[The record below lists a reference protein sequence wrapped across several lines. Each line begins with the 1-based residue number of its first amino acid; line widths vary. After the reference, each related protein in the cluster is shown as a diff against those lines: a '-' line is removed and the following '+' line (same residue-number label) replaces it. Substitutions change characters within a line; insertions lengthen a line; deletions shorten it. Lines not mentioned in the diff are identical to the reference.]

1 MLIVASPA
9 RRPALAA
16 GPVPIRKSDSLPD
29 YPGKVIIPV
38 KTMDELSA
46 DTVGR
51 SSEATDTLRAATD
64 SLSRREH
71 PVSQAPSGG
80 ASAGTAAAADSTL
93 GVSGP
98 GEEKG
103 LVLSAENGKPLTQA
117 LVLLISSDLRVTCQ
131 TDKDGLYSLTGVKP
145 GTYRIKVGKRG
156 FSVYER
162 EGLVFRSGRLPFREI
177 RLERS
182 VLKGQLI
189 EAKGERN
196 AGSAASMQTARRSS
210 AGVMEGVGAEQIS
223 KSTDADAGAVAKR
236 ITGTSLVG
244 GKYVYVRG
252 LGERYTN
259 MTLNG
264 LPVPSPEKDKRVVPQ
279 DLFPAAILESFSI
292 HKTFTP
298 DLYSD
303 FAGGSVD
310 LVTRGIPEKRFLKV
324 SAGTGGTDFSGDGK
338 FLNWGDNRLT
348 YDGGNTYFGFDDG
361 TRSLPKGFPTSIPG
375 ISDKDVPE
383 YHAKGLAGYTTA
395 ERLQFALQLRN
406 IYSVDTARI
415 VPYQNFSLTLGDVR
429 ARGDDTRYGFL
440 ASVGFKNRYI
450 QKDIRKISL
459 ITVPTGY
466 DSTYIHP
473 IIGKVTFH
481 VVPTDTMPGFT
492 GDSLDGKPVPN
503 MRQLQKLDTGV
514 SSRIATGTYEAVLS
528 GIADFGYE
536 NPDHKFF
543 WKNFFVNVGTDETS
557 RNHSKAFPGGRQDN
571 PVEEG
576 YLLNFNQRSLLSS
589 QIGGG
594 HYLGWGPLDSTAWA
608 AGYSRS
614 QGSTP
619 DSRRYKYSGE
629 TDTTVDSYANNDIWG
644 TRIFETLHEDNLS
657 ARGDALLVMP
667 PEIFRNDTVLTGGG
681 FFSHLVLPTG
691 QAGLFATTR
700 KRDFSASR
708 FQYGAVQQI
717 QKNQTLEQIRDPK
730 RLTLDILDPTH
741 PQDFYTAPKSY
752 DEYSATERVA
762 GGYAEGAFGF
772 SLWRL
777 PVTLD
782 LGGRFENYRLH
793 LSAPYTGQNFGT
805 DLDKIAAAAKVV
817 DHDENNFFPS
827 LSLNVEPTRNS
838 KLRIIGATTAI
849 HPEFR
854 EIAPYGYNDYI
865 KDRTV
870 TGNTELRETR
880 VRHLD
885 LRYDWYL
892 PNRQL
897 LSFSLFRKDFRDP
910 VEPVA
915 DNNHSESFQN
925 AVSAYVRG
933 AEVEALLDLESLG
946 QSVGL
951 GGSLKGWTLGGNLAI
966 MHSRVDLDSAQSKEN
981 TSLQRPMVGQ
991 SPYLINA
998 TLGEEGEWRKLGW
1011 TQSLAFNV
1019 AGERIR
1025 NVGIELV
1032 PDEYEQPFASL
1043 DYLGRMTFWKHHQVT
1058 IKVKNLLASKKRI
1071 TAREYN
1077 DQLHYYTVPQALVD
1091 RVYAVVKRE
1100 YTLEESQEGTA
1111 YEISYSLEF

>member
-1 MLIVASPA
+1 MSP
-9 RRPALAA
+9 
-16 GPVPIRKSDSLPD
+16 GDSLPAF
-29 YPGKVIIPV
+29 PGREIVPV
-38 KTMDELSA
+38 KTIEEL
-46 DTVGR
+46 
-51 SSEATDTLRAATD
+51 TDTSGHSSAMPDSQRAGTD
-64 SLSRREH
+64 SLSRGAH
-71 PVSQAPSGG
+71 PLIASPS
-80 ASAGTAAAADSTL
+80 ARVPVDSTTVPDSNR
-93 GVSGP
+93 GASGP
-98 GEEKG
+98 GQEKG
-103 LVLSAENGKPLTQA
+103 LVLSVENGKPLAQA
-117 LVLLISSDLRVTCQ
+117 MVLLISSDMRVTCQ
-131 TDKDGLYSLTGVKP
+131 TDKDGLYALTGVKP
-145 GTYRIKVGKRG
+145 GTYRIKVGKKG

-162 EGLVFRSGRLPFREI
+162 EGLIFHEGGNPFREI

-189 EAKGERN
+189 EAKGDRN
-196 AGSAASMQTARRSS
+196 AGSAVSMQSARRSS
-210 AGVMEGVGAEQIS
+210 AGVMEGVSAEQIS

-236 ITGTSLVG
+236 VTGTSLVG

-252 LGERYTN
+252 LGGRYTN

-279 DLFPAAILESFSI
+279 DLFPAAALESFAI
-292 HKTFTP
+292 HKTFSP

-303 FAGGSVD
+303 FAGGSVA
-310 LVTRGIPEKRFLKV
+310 LVTRGIPERPFVKV
-324 SAGTGGTDFSGDGK
+324 SVRTGGTDFSGDGE
-338 FLNWGDNRLT
+338 FLNWGDRRLT
-348 YDGGNTYFGFDDG
+348 YNGGNTYWGFDDG

-383 YHAKGLAGYTTA
+383 YHAKGLAGFTTK
-395 ERLQFALQLRN
+395 ERLQFALQLPD

-415 VPYQNFSLTLGDVR
+415 APYQNYSLTLGDVR
-429 ARGDDTRYGFL
+429 TRGGDTRFGYL
-440 ASVGFKNRYI
+440 ATVGFKNKYI
-450 QKDIRKISL
+450 QKDIRKVSL
-459 ITVPTGY
+459 ITVATGY

-481 VVPTDTMPGFT
+481 VIPTDTMPGFT

-514 SSRIATGTYEAVLS
+514 SSLIATGTYEAVLS
-528 GIADFGYE
+528 GMANFGFE
-536 NPDHKFF
+536 NSDHKLF
-543 WKNFFVNVGTDETS
+543 WKNFFVNIGTDETS

-589 QIGGG
+589 QAGGG
-594 HYLGWGPLDSTAWA
+594 HYLGWGPLDSTSWA
-608 AGYSRS
+608 AGFSRS
-614 QGSTP
+614 QGTTP
-619 DSRRYKYSGE
+619 DSRRYKYFGQ
-629 TDTTVDSYANNDIWG
+629 TDTTVNSYENNDIWG
-644 TRIFETLHEDNLS
+644 TRIFETLNENNLS
-657 ARGDALLVMP
+657 ARWDAFLVMP
-667 PEIFRNDTVLTGGG
+667 PEIFRKDTLFEGNG
-681 FFSHLVLPTG
+681 FFSHFVLPTG
-691 QAGLFATTR
+691 QTGLFATAR
-700 KRDFSASR
+700 NRDFGASR

-741 PQDFYTAPKSY
+741 PQDFSTAPKSY

-762 GGYAEGAFGF
+762 GGYADATFGF

-777 PVTLD
+777 PLSFD
-782 LGGRFENYRLH
+782 FGGRFENYHLH
-793 LSAPYTGQNFGT
+793 LRAPYTGQNFGT

-817 DHDENNFFPS
+817 DLDENNFFPT
-827 LSLNVEPTRNS
+827 LGLAAEPTRNS

-870 TGNTELRETR
+870 TGNTDLRETR

-885 LRYDWYL
+885 LRYDWFL

-897 LSFSLFRKDFRDP
+897 LSFSLFRKDFQDP

-915 DNNHSESFQN
+915 DNNHTESFQN

-933 AEVEALLDLESLG
+933 AEVEALVDLESLG
-946 QSVGL
+946 GAVGL
-951 GGSLKGWTLGGNLAI
+951 GSLLKGWTLGGNMAV
-966 MHSRVDLDSAQSKEN
+966 MHSRVEFDSAQAKEN
-981 TSLQRPMVGQ
+981 TSLSRPMVGQ

-998 TLGEEGEWRKLGW
+998 TLGEEGEWRRMAW

-1032 PDEYEQPFASL
+1032 PDEYEQPFPSL
-1043 DYLGRMTFWKHHQVT
+1043 DYLGRLTLWKHHQLT
-1058 IKVKNLLASKKRI
+1058 IKIKNLLASRKRV

-1077 DQLHYYTVPQALVD
+1077 DRLHYYTVPQAVLD

-1100 YTLEESQEGTA
+1100 YVLEESQEGTA
-1111 YEISYSLEF
+1111 YELAYSLEF